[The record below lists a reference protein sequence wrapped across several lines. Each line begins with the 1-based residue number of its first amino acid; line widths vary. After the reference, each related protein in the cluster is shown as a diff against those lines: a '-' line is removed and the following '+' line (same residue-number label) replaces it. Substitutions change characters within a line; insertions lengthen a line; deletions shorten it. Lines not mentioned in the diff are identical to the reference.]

1 MAENNPIPD
10 TNWYEKIGIDL
21 EYVRDD
27 AFRCLYPF
35 VPQKTQIN
43 NHRMSY
49 VDVGQGDPV
58 IMTHGNPT
66 WSFFYRKIIL
76 ALRDNWRCLAP
87 DHIGCGFSEKPAEY
101 PYTLSQHIDNF
112 TAWIDHVLPEK
123 QQFNL
128 IVHDWGGPIGIG
140 YAVRHPER
148 IKRVVILN
156 TSAFIS
162 GGMPLR
168 IRLCRVPGLGALLV
182 RGLNLFSG
190 LATLLTTVKPLPAPV
205 RVAFVMPYNSWAN
218 RIAVHRFVQDI
229 PLRDDG
235 SETRKALAAI
245 DAGLADAL
253 GGKPML
259 VQWGMKDWC
268 FTPFFLKLWRERFPN
283 AVVDEYNAGHY
294 LLEDE
299 GDAIV
304 DRVRDFL
311 QDQRK

>member
-1 MAENNPIPD
+1 MAENTPIPD

-49 VDVGQGDPV
+49 VDVGQGEPV
-58 IMTHGNPT
+58 VMTHGNPT

-235 SETRKALAAI
+235 SETRKTLAAI

-253 GGKPML
+253 GAKPML

>member
-1 MAENNPIPD
+1 MAENTPIPD

-245 DAGLADAL
+245 DAGLTDAL
-253 GGKPML
+253 GDKPML